1 MNKPLFITACILAF
15 ITILIYSFVASA
27 IYKRTTCQNSP
38 YYFCDTT
45 WTCCASG
52 NPNCLAS
59 KSAAFGALKAEPSSL
74 GSYKITDVIYGGKN
88 PDGTTNNYQKF
99 CIDPVNAMV
108 AQYGSGGEALSLTC
122 LYTGNLVECSP
133 AGVQTYIRDNELLGK
148 CNYSKF
154 DQDGYYP
161 STGSGNGNWS
171 TQTRGISSAYP
182 QDVYN
187 NLDGTNTK
195 PYSCFNSLY
204 AGVGYSQC

>member
-38 YYFCDTT
+38 YYFCDNS
-45 WTCCASG
+45 WTCCTSG

-59 KSAAFGALKAEPSSL
+59 KSSAFGALKADPSSL
-74 GSYKITDVIYGGKN
+74 QSYKITDVYYGGKN
-88 PDGTTNNYQKF
+88 PDGTTNDYQKY

-108 AQYGSGGEALSLTC
+108 AQYGSGGDTLDLTC
-122 LYTGNLVECSP
+122 LYETGATCSP
-133 AGVQTYIRDNELLGK
+133 EGVEAYIDANDLRGK
-148 CNYSKF
+148 CDYQKF

-161 STGSGNGNWS
+161 STGSGDGTWS
-171 TQTRGISSAYP
+171 NQALGYSSAYP
-182 QDVYN
+182 QAYN
-187 NLDGTNTK
+187 GLNGTNTK

-204 AGVGYSQC
+204 GGTGYYSQC